1 MIVSVN
7 MKESIAYIDTLQKG
21 EIDELGVIIDRNMVT
36 IVYNEQCM
44 YMWCSP
50 KTLEEVRTVTERAGG
65 NTKEIAD
72 VIKDILVMALE
83 EYIAEALVCV
93 VRGGIQKTS
102 RKGKLAFVS
111 GAMSIIKD
119 TPNDLRKL
127 LMNINKYIGIVQREP
142 LAVNFVGSLLML
154 RDSLDLGDI
163 ETKIEIDKKSILIK
177 IEDEL
182 KEYKRE
188 INKG

>member
-1 MIVSVN
+1 
-7 MKESIAYIDTLQKG
+7 
-21 EIDELGVIIDRNMVT
+21 
-36 IVYNEQCM
+36 
-44 YMWCSP
+44 
-50 KTLEEVRTVTERAGG
+50 
-65 NTKEIAD
+65 
-72 VIKDILVMALE
+72 
-83 EYIAEALVCV
+83 
-93 VRGGIQKTS
+93 
-102 RKGKLAFVS
+102 
-111 GAMSIIKD
+111 MSIIKD

-127 LMNINKYIGIVQREP
+127 LMNINKYIGIVQRDP

-188 INKG
+188 IKGR

>member
-21 EIDELGVIIDRNMVT
+21 EIDEQGVIIDRNMVT

-44 YMWCSP
+44 YMWCNP
-50 KTLEEVRTVTERAGG
+50 KTLEVRTVTERAVG

-72 VIKDILVMALE
+72 VIKDILVVALE

-93 VRGGIQKTS
+93 VSGGIQKTS
-102 RKGKLAFVS
+102 REGKLAFVR

-127 LMNINKYIGIVQREP
+127 LMNINKYIRIVQRDP